1 MDLPVNNKSETES
14 KEPEIPKPT
23 LIEEF
28 KHAFQDIWAPLVC
41 SENYLPGSSSSD
53 SRQDSD
59 IRANIENSISRF
71 VDIARQLETWF
82 AQRRLLLKTSE
93 KKLEEE
99 IQEIQYELDRKN
111 KMIADIAEQAAKF
124 RDELTIAV
132 PEIKDVI

>member
-1 MDLPVNNKSETES
+1 M
-14 KEPEIPKPT
+14 
-23 LIEEF
+23 
-28 KHAFQDIWAPLVC
+28 C
-41 SENYLPGSSSSD
+41 SEKYLPGSNSSD

-59 IRANIENSISRF
+59 IRANIENSIARF

-124 RDELTIAV
+124 RDELAIAV